1 MEQSNITRDHLA
13 MEAMRTLI
21 AVTTKEKRTIWNR
34 IKCAL
39 SAKVKY
45 RNDYDV
51 LKEHFIAR
59 QAYSYADAMIAER
72 NRKPDAGEK
81 D

>member
-13 MEAMRTLI
+13 MEAMKTLI

-39 SAKVKY
+39 SAKAKY
-45 RNDYDV
+45 RTIMMCSRS
-51 LKEHFIAR
+51 HFIAR
-59 QAYSYADAMIAER
+59 QAYSCADAMIAER
-72 NRKPDAGEK
+72 NRKPDDGEK